1 MTNNKPQTH
10 LSAALSPPATLP
22 PLALKTSLAEMATS
36 LTAAKNDPM
45 HDVEEAASPQSIVV
59 DAAEVVMRPLA
70 TIIPNPTSTTTA
82 RPHRGFDK
90 TIVVTAAVYTA
101 CFLFLVLFLSNTS
114 RVEESIDLFTAVFLA
129 FVSTKATSFRV
140 GVAIPTYA
148 GILS

>member
-1 MTNNKPQTH
+1 
-10 LSAALSPPATLP
+10 
-22 PLALKTSLAEMATS
+22 
-36 LTAAKNDPM
+36 M
-45 HDVEEAASPQSIVV
+45 HDVEEAASPQTIVV

-114 RVEESIDLFTAVFLA
+114 RIEDSFDVFTAVFLA
-129 FVSTKATSFRV
+129 FVSAKVTSFRV
-140 GVAIPTYA
+140 VLAIHPHAGV
-148 GILS
+148 LS